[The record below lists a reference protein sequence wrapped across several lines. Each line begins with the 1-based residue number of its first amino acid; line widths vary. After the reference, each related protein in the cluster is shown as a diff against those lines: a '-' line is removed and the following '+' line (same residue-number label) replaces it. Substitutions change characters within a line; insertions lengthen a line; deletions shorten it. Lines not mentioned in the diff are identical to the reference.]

1 MWSDEAEKANFIVL
15 EFYIWWEQTYS
26 QVVSYGGWVRVSSS
40 VQRLQKGL
48 LYQSRVIDRHG
59 TFAEFYVARERKV
72 LGEKFSPQ
80 IPHRL
85 FWD

>member
-1 MWSDEAEKANFIVL
+1 MVI

-26 QVVSYGGWVRVSSS
+26 QVVSYGGWVRLSSLVLS
-40 VQRLQKGL
+40 LQKGL
-48 LYQSRVIDRHG
+48 LHQSRMIARYG
-59 TFAEFYVARERKV
+59 TFAEFYVAGERKV
-72 LGEKFSPQ
+72 FGEKFSPQ